1 MEMWHKRKINTCIIL
16 AKNVNGRDHMG
27 ERVQTEDKAG
37 NTRIYLTVSWIHA
50 PTMAVDKE

>member
-1 MEMWHKRKINTCIIL
+1 MWHKRKINTCIIL